1 MTAAPP
7 APSADMPAKGDAP
20 SFASLRDIADYFD
33 AQNEKILNARIKRHL
48 RVVSFG
54 QHKLE
59 VVVVGDNAEDLP
71 QQLAK
76 SLSTATGA
84 PWLVSVRET
93 GGGKTLAEEDL
104 EIQNKE
110 KSAAADLPLVA
121 SVLEAFEGAEI
132 TAIKQN
138 DDEDDAPQASENIEL
153 AREISN

>member
-1 MTAAPP
+1 
-7 APSADMPAKGDAP
+7 
-20 SFASLRDIADYFD
+20 
-33 AQNEKILNARIKRHL
+33 L

-84 PWLVSVRET
+84 PWLVSVSET